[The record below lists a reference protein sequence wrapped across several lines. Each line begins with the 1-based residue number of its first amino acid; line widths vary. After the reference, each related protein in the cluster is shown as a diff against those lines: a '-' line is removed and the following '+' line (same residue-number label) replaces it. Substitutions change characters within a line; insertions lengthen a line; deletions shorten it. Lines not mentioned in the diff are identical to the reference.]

1 MRTHFLGSLEAAA
14 SDPRSRLRVV
24 ATLRA
29 DFYDRPLL
37 YRGFAELF
45 KSRVEAVVPL
55 SAEELER
62 AISGPTKR
70 VDVSLEPGLVAA
82 MLADVAEEP
91 GALPL
96 LEYALT
102 ELFERRDGR
111 VLYLE
116 AYRAI
121 GGVSGALGRRAE
133 ELFAEL
139 NDGGKEAARQL
150 FLRLV
155 ALGEGAEDTR
165 RRAPRSEIASLDVDQ
180 DAMTTVIDS

>member
-14 SDPRSRLRVV
+14 TDPRSRLRVV

-37 YRGFAELF
+37 YRGFADLF

-62 AISGPTKR
+62 AISGPAER

-82 MLADVAEEP
+82 MLSDVAEEP

-96 LEYALT
+96 MEYALT
-102 ELFERRDGR
+102 ELFDRRDGR
-111 VLYLE
+111 TLFLE
-116 AYRAI
+116 AYREI

-133 ELFAEL
+133 ELYA
-139 NDGGKEAARQL
+139 GSTTTG
-150 FLRLV
+150 
-155 ALGEGAEDTR
+155 R
-165 RRAPRSEIASLDVDQ
+165 RRPASSSSASSRSARAPRTRGVGYRDRRSRRSTWISRR
-180 DAMTTVIDS
+180 